1 MSATNQ
7 SANNKMPY
15 NTIMDVG
22 PELAARWLEGN
33 THNRPLKQPL
43 VDRFVRDMQAGHW
56 RLTHQGIA
64 FDTDGVLID
73 GQHRLWAVV
82 LSRWIVQLRVFFNE
96 PIENMVA
103 VDTGQARSNIDVL
116 HLSGE
121 TGEIT
126 VNHLATLRAML
137 SGDGSRA
144 MHLTVSEEAK
154 WMTKHADA
162 IDFAM
167 KHLSTC
173 RYKGVVNAT
182 IRGIIARAYYAADHA
197 KLVHFCD
204 VLRTGVSFD
213 GGNSPIALLSQ
224 FLLSN
229 ANAGKSQ
236 AVRRIRY
243 GKAKRALIAYLRGE
257 RIMQL
262 RAAGYELF
270 PLPEEFFHDTAI

>member
-1 MSATNQ
+1 MIATNQ
-7 SANNKMPY
+7 SGNNKTPY
-15 NTIMDVG
+15 NTIMEVG

-43 VDRFVRDMQAGHW
+43 VDRFVRDMQAGRW

-64 FDTDGVLID
+64 FDADGVLID
-73 GQHRLWAVV
+73 GQHRLWAVT
-82 LSRWIVQLRVFFNE
+82 LSTKTVQLRVFFNE
-96 PIENMVA
+96 PIENMIA
-103 VDTGQARSNIDVL
+103 VDTGQSRNNFDVL

-126 VNHLATLRAML
+126 VNRLATLRAML
-137 SGDGSRA
+137 SGNGSHTL
-144 MHLTVSEEAK
+144 HLTVSEEAD

-167 KHLSTC
+167 EHLGTC
-173 RYKGVVNAT
+173 RYKGIANAT
-182 IRGIIARAYYAADHA
+182 IRGIIARAYYAIDHA

-204 VLRTGVSFD
+204 VLKTGGSVDAEDS
-213 GGNSPIALLSQ
+213 SIALLWQ

-236 AVRRIRY
+236 AVR
-243 GKAKRALIAYLRGE
+243 
-257 RIMQL
+257 
-262 RAAGYELF
+262 
-270 PLPEEFFHDTAI
+270 